1 MQASRAHVMEQP
13 WAMHSSIV
21 FCQDELRYCS
31 AIFVVIK
38 LADGYIIGI
47 MQYSLSAIIQTML

>member
-21 FCQDELRYCS
+21 FC
-31 AIFVVIK
+31 K
-38 LADGYIIGI
+38 LLAMPWSVHALLLVALGLDMI
-47 MQYSLSAIIQTML
+47 S